1 MGPLPWIRPGAMEAA
16 WALALLGR
24 VGRGTGGA
32 QVGQGGGGF
41 RTYPGREGLQ
51 DSGPEKAALWGA
63 DG

>member
-1 MGPLPWIRPGAMEAA
+1 MEAA
-16 WALALLGR
+16 WALALRGR
-24 VGRGTGGA
+24 VGWGTGGA